1 MRRFAALA
9 FVVLGATVALQP
21 AAPARADG
29 DPCSDYLLVG
39 SLCVPNNPRP
49 SQPQIDRT
57 QKTIDAAKQGGYEI
71 RVAVIGS
78 PTDLGSVPVFFGRPA
93 PYAKF
98 LDAELQSAWT
108 GKLLVVMAA
117 GYGVRDHTKPY
128 LAGVKALKGLPP
140 PANGTPDAL
149 MAAATVAVRKLAASE
164 GVKVPVIPLAKTER
178 TPGYGF
184 GLRLDQLRQVR
195 AAARGR
201 AGGARRD
208 RRGDPVLAGR
218 RGRAGAGLSHP
229 RAIGL

>member
-1 MRRFAALA
+1 MRRFAAL
-9 FVVLGATVALQP
+9 VLAVLAAAVALQP
-21 AAPARADG
+21 VAPARADG

-39 SLCVPNNPRP
+39 SLCPPNNPRP

-57 QKTIDAAKQGGYEI
+57 QKTIDAAKKAGYEI

-117 GYGVRDHTKPY
+117 GYGVREHTKPY
-128 LAGVKALKGLPP
+128 LRGVKALEGLPP

-164 GVKVPVIPLAKTER
+164 GVKVPVIPLAAATVKPPSGNGSNSGSGSTS
-178 TPGYGF
+178 YAKYA
-184 GLRLDQLRQVR
+184 LLL
-195 AAARGR
+195 AAALVVL
-201 AGGARRD
+201 GGIVA
-208 RRGDPVLAGR
+208 
-218 RGRAGAGLSHP
+218 
-229 RAIGL
+229 AILFWPDGEDEPEPD

>member
-1 MRRFAALA
+1 MRRFAALV
-9 FVVLGATVALQP
+9 FVVLAAAVALQP
-21 AAPARADG
+21 VAPARADG

-39 SLCVPNNPRP
+39 SLCPPNNPRP

-57 QKTIDAAKQGGYEI
+57 QKTIDAAKQGGYAI

-128 LAGVKALKGLPP
+128 PAGVKALKGLPP
-140 PANGTPDAL
+140 PASGTPDAL

-164 GVKVPVIPLAKTER
+164 GVNVPVIPLAKTV
-178 TPGYGF
+178 TPPPASGSGSGSTSFVKYALLLAV
-184 GLRLDQLRQVR
+184 GLVALGVIV
-195 AAARGR
+195 AAILFWPDGE
-201 AGGARRD
+201 D
-208 RRGDPVLAGR
+208 EPEPD
-218 RGRAGAGLSHP
+218 
-229 RAIGL
+229 

>member
-1 MRRFAALA
+1 MRRFAAL
-9 FVVLGATVALQP
+9 VLAVLAAAVALQP

-39 SLCVPNNPRP
+39 SLCPPNNPRP

-57 QKTIDAAKQGGYEI
+57 QKTIDAAKKAGYEI
-71 RVAVIGS
+71 RVAVIGAT
-78 PTDLGSVPVFFGRPA
+78 TDLGSVPVFFGRPQ

-117 GYGVRDHTKPY
+117 GYGVREHTKPY
-128 LAGVKALKGLPP
+128 PGGMKALKGLPP

-164 GVKVPVIPLAKTER
+164 GVKVPVISLAATSPPSGNGSGSSSGSGSTSFVK
-178 TPGYGF
+178 YA
-184 GLRLDQLRQVR
+184 LL
-195 AAARGR
+195 
-201 AGGARRD
+201 
-208 RRGDPVLAGR
+208 LA
-218 RGRAGAGLSHP
+218 AGLVVLGGIVG
-229 RAIGL
+229 AILFWPDGEDEPEPD

>member
-1 MRRFAALA
+1 MRRVGALVFAVLA
-9 FVVLGATVALQP
+9 AAIALQP
-21 AAPARADG
+21 AAPAQADG
-29 DPCSDYLLVG
+29 DPCSDFLLVG

-49 SQPQIDRT
+49 SQPQIDRA

-117 GYGVRDHTKPY
+117 GYGVREHTKPY
-128 LAGVKALKGLPP
+128 PAGVKELKGLPP

-164 GVKVPVIPLAKTER
+164 GVKMPAIPLAATAPSSNGSGSGSTSFAK
-178 TPGYGF
+178 YA
-184 GLRLDQLRQVR
+184 LLL
-195 AAARGR
+195 AAGMVVL
-201 AGGARRD
+201 GAI
-208 RRGDPVLAGR
+208 VA
-218 RGRAGAGLSHP
+218 
-229 RAIGL
+229 AILFWPIGEDEPEPD

>member
-1 MRRFAALA
+1 MRRVGALVFAVLA
-9 FVVLGATVALQP
+9 AAIALQP

-29 DPCSDYLLVG
+29 DPCSDFLLVG

-49 SQPQIDRT
+49 SQPQIDRA

-117 GYGVRDHTKPY
+117 GYGVREHTKPY
-128 LAGVKALKGLPP
+128 PAGVKALKGLPP

-164 GVKVPVIPLAKTER
+164 GVKVPAIPLAATATSPSSNGSGSGSTSFAK
-178 TPGYGF
+178 YA
-184 GLRLDQLRQVR
+184 LL
-195 AAARGR
+195 
-201 AGGARRD
+201 
-208 RRGDPVLAGR
+208 LA
-218 RGRAGAGLSHP
+218 AGLVVLGGIVA
-229 RAIGL
+229 AILFWPDGEDEPEPD

>member
-1 MRRFAALA
+1 MRRFAALVC
-9 FVVLGATVALQP
+9 VVLAAAASLGW

-29 DPCSDYLLVG
+29 DPCSDFLLVG
-39 SLCVPNNPRP
+39 SLCPPNNPRP

-57 QKTIDAAKQGGYEI
+57 QKTIDAAKQAGYEI

-117 GYGVRDHTKPY
+117 GYGVREHTKPY
-128 LAGVKALKGLPP
+128 LAGVKALQDLPP

-164 GVKVPVIPLAKTER
+164 GVKVPVIPLAKTA
-178 TPGYGF
+178 TPPTTGSGSGSGSTSFAKYE
-184 GLRLDQLRQVR
+184 LL
-195 AAARGR
+195 
-201 AGGARRD
+201 
-208 RRGDPVLAGR
+208 LA
-218 RGRAGAGLSHP
+218 AGLVVLGVIVA
-229 RAIGL
+229 AILFWPDGEDEPEPD

>member
-1 MRRFAALA
+1 MRRFAVLVCLVLA
-9 FVVLGATVALQP
+9 GAAALQP

-29 DPCSDYLLVG
+29 DPCSDFLLVG

-57 QKTIDAAKQGGYEI
+57 QKTIDAAKKAGYEI

-117 GYGVRDHTKPY
+117 GYGVREHTKPY
-128 LAGVKALKGLPP
+128 PAGVKALKGLAP

-149 MAAATVAVRKLAASE
+149 MAAAAVAVRKLAASE
-164 GVKVPVIPLAKTER
+164 GVKVPAIPLAATATSPSRNGSASGSGSTSFVK
-178 TPGYGF
+178 F
-184 GLRLDQLRQVR
+184 ALL
-195 AAARGR
+195 
-201 AGGARRD
+201 
-208 RRGDPVLAGR
+208 LA
-218 RGRAGAGLSHP
+218 AGLVVLG
-229 RAIGL
+229 AIVAAILFWPVGDDEPEPD

>member
-1 MRRFAALA
+1 VFVALA
-9 FVVLGATVALQP
+9 AAVALQP

-57 QKTIDAAKQGGYEI
+57 QKTIEAAKKAGYEI

-117 GYGVRDHTKPY
+117 GYGLREHTKPY
-128 LAGVKALKGLPP
+128 LGGVKALKGLPP
-140 PANGTPDAL
+140 PANGTPDGL

-164 GVKVPVIPLAKTER
+164 GVKVPVIPLAKTV
-178 TPGYGF
+178 TPPSSNGSNSGS
-184 GLRLDQLRQVR
+184 
-195 AAARGR
+195 
-201 AGGARRD
+201 GATSFTKYALL
-208 RRGDPVLAGR
+208 LA
-218 RGRAGAGLSHP
+218 AGLVVLGGIVA
-229 RAIGL
+229 AILFWPDGEDEPERE

>member
-1 MRRFAALA
+1 MRRFAAL
-9 FVVLGATVALQP
+9 VLAVLAAAVALQP
-21 AAPARADG
+21 VAPARADG

-39 SLCVPNNPRP
+39 SLCPPNNPRP

-57 QKTIDAAKQGGYEI
+57 QKTIDAAKKAGYEI

-117 GYGVRDHTKPY
+117 GYGVREHTKPY
-128 LAGVKALKGLPP
+128 LRGVKALEGLPP

-164 GVKVPVIPLAKTER
+164 GVKVPVIPLAATTVKPPSGNGSNSGSGSTS
-178 TPGYGF
+178 YAKYA
-184 GLRLDQLRQVR
+184 LLL
-195 AAARGR
+195 AAALVVL
-201 AGGARRD
+201 GGIVA
-208 RRGDPVLAGR
+208 
-218 RGRAGAGLSHP
+218 
-229 RAIGL
+229 AILFWPDGEDEPEPD

>member
-1 MRRFAALA
+1 MRRVGALVFAVLA
-9 FVVLGATVALQP
+9 AAVALQP
-21 AAPARADG
+21 VAPARADG
-29 DPCSDYLLVG
+29 DPCSDFLLVG

-49 SQPQIDRT
+49 SQPQIDRA

-71 RVAVIGS
+71 RVAVTGS

-117 GYGVRDHTKPY
+117 GYGVREHTKPY
-128 LAGVKALKGLPP
+128 PAGVKALKGLPP

-164 GVKVPVIPLAKTER
+164 GVKVPAIPLAATA
-178 TPGYGF
+178 TSPSSNGSTS
-184 GLRLDQLRQVR
+184 
-195 AAARGR
+195 
-201 AGGARRD
+201 GARSTSFAKYALL
-208 RRGDPVLAGR
+208 LA
-218 RGRAGAGLSHP
+218 AGLVVLGGIVA
-229 RAIGL
+229 AILFWPDGEDEPEPD

>member
-1 MRRFAALA
+1 MRRFAALVV
-9 FVVLGATVALQP
+9 VVLAAAIALQP

-49 SQPQIDRT
+49 SQPQIDRA
-57 QKTIDAAKQGGYEI
+57 QKTVDAAKQAGYEI

-98 LDAELQSAWT
+98 LDAELQSAWK

-117 GYGVRDHTKPY
+117 GYGVREHTKPY
-128 LAGVKALKGLPP
+128 LTGVKALQDLPP

-164 GVKVPVIPLAKTER
+164 GVKVPVIALAKTV
-178 TPGYGF
+178 TPHPATSSGSGSTSFVKYA
-184 GLRLDQLRQVR
+184 LL
-195 AAARGR
+195 
-201 AGGARRD
+201 
-208 RRGDPVLAGR
+208 LA
-218 RGRAGAGLSHP
+218 AGLVVLGVIVA
-229 RAIGL
+229 AILFWPDGEDEPEPD

>member
-1 MRRFAALA
+1 MRRFAALVV
-9 FVVLGATVALQP
+9 VVLAAAIALQP

-57 QKTIDAAKQGGYEI
+57 QKTIDAAKQAGYEI

-98 LDAELQSAWT
+98 LDAELQSAWK

-117 GYGVRDHTKPY
+117 GYGVREHTKPY
-128 LAGVKALKGLPP
+128 LAGVKALHGLPP

-164 GVKVPVIPLAKTER
+164 GVKVPVIPLATV
-178 TPGYGF
+178 TPPSSNGSTSDSESTSFAKYA
-184 GLRLDQLRQVR
+184 LL
-195 AAARGR
+195 
-201 AGGARRD
+201 
-208 RRGDPVLAGR
+208 LA
-218 RGRAGAGLSHP
+218 AGLVVLGVIVA
-229 RAIGL
+229 AILFWPDGEDEPEPD

>member
-1 MRRFAALA
+1 MRRIGALMFAVLA
-9 FVVLGATVALQP
+9 AAIALQP

-29 DPCSDYLLVG
+29 DPCSDFLLVG

-49 SQPQIDRT
+49 SQPQIDRA

-117 GYGVRDHTKPY
+117 GYGLREHTKPY
-128 LAGVKALKGLPP
+128 PAGVKALKGLPP

-164 GVKVPVIPLAKTER
+164 GVKVPAIPLAATATSPSSDGSGSGSTSFAK
-178 TPGYGF
+178 YA
-184 GLRLDQLRQVR
+184 LL
-195 AAARGR
+195 
-201 AGGARRD
+201 
-208 RRGDPVLAGR
+208 LA
-218 RGRAGAGLSHP
+218 AGLVVLGGIVA
-229 RAIGL
+229 AILFWPDGEDEPEPD

>member
-1 MRRFAALA
+1 MRRLAALVFLVPA
-9 FVVLGATVALQP
+9 AAIALQP

-29 DPCSDYLLVG
+29 DPCSDFLLVG

-71 RVAVIGS
+71 RVAVIGT

-98 LDAELQSAWT
+98 LDAELQSAWK

-117 GYGVRDHTKPY
+117 GYGLRDDTKPY
-128 LAGVKALKGLPP
+128 PAGVKALGGLPP

-164 GVKVPVIPLAKTER
+164 GVKVPVIPLATTV
-178 TPGYGF
+178 TPPATTGSRSSSGSTSFVKYA
-184 GLRLDQLRQVR
+184 LL
-195 AAARGR
+195 
-201 AGGARRD
+201 
-208 RRGDPVLAGR
+208 LA
-218 RGRAGAGLSHP
+218 AGLVVLGVIVA
-229 RAIGL
+229 AILFWPDGEDEPEPD

>member
-1 MRRFAALA
+1 MRRFVALVV
-9 FVVLGATVALQP
+9 VVLAAAIALQP

-49 SQPQIDRT
+49 SQPQIDRA
-57 QKTIDAAKQGGYEI
+57 QKTVDAAKQAGYEI

-98 LDAELQSAWT
+98 LDAELQSAWK

-117 GYGVRDHTKPY
+117 GYGVREHTKSY
-128 LAGVKALKGLPP
+128 LTGVKALQDLPP

-164 GVKVPVIPLAKTER
+164 GVKVPVIPLAAT
-178 TPGYGF
+178 TPPSSNGSSSGSGSTSFVKYA
-184 GLRLDQLRQVR
+184 LL
-195 AAARGR
+195 
-201 AGGARRD
+201 
-208 RRGDPVLAGR
+208 LA
-218 RGRAGAGLSHP
+218 AGLVVLGGIVG
-229 RAIGL
+229 AILFWPDGEDEPEPD

>member
-1 MRRFAALA
+1 MRRFAALV
-9 FVVLGATVALQP
+9 FVVVAAAAALQP

-49 SQPQIDRT
+49 SQPQIDRA
-57 QKTIDAAKQGGYEI
+57 QKTIDAAKRAGYEI

-117 GYGVRDHTKPY
+117 GYGVREHTKPY
-128 LAGVKALKGLPP
+128 PAGVKALQGLPP

-164 GVKVPVIPLAKTER
+164 GVRVPVIPLAKTV
-178 TPGYGF
+178 TPPTTGSGSGSTSFVKYA
-184 GLRLDQLRQVR
+184 LL
-195 AAARGR
+195 
-201 AGGARRD
+201 
-208 RRGDPVLAGR
+208 LA
-218 RGRAGAGLSHP
+218 AGLVVLGVIVA
-229 RAIGL
+229 AILFWPGGEDEPEPD

>member
-1 MRRFAALA
+1 MRRFAAL
-9 FVVLGATVALQP
+9 VLAVLAAAALQP
-21 AAPARADG
+21 VAPARADG

-39 SLCVPNNPRP
+39 SLCPPNNPRP

-57 QKTIDAAKQGGYEI
+57 QKTIDAAKKAGYEI

-78 PTDLGSVPVFFGRPA
+78 TTDLGSVPVFFGRPQ

-117 GYGVRDHTKPY
+117 GYGVREHTKPY
-128 LAGVKALKGLPP
+128 LGGMKALKGLPP

-164 GVKVPVIPLAKTER
+164 GVKVPVIPLAAT
-178 TPGYGF
+178 TPPSSNGSSSGSGSTSFVKYA
-184 GLRLDQLRQVR
+184 LL
-195 AAARGR
+195 
-201 AGGARRD
+201 
-208 RRGDPVLAGR
+208 LA
-218 RGRAGAGLSHP
+218 AGLVVLGGIVA
-229 RAIGL
+229 AILFWPDGEDEPEPD

>member
-1 MRRFAALA
+1 MVLAAA
-9 FVVLGATVALQP
+9 VALQP

-39 SLCVPNNPRP
+39 SLCPPNNPRP

-57 QKTIDAAKQGGYEI
+57 QKTIDAAKKAGYEI

-117 GYGVRDHTKPY
+117 GYGVREHTKPY

-164 GVKVPVIPLAKTER
+164 GVKVPVIPLAATTV
-178 TPGYGF
+178 TPPSSNGSSSGSGSTSFVKYA
-184 GLRLDQLRQVR
+184 LL
-195 AAARGR
+195 
-201 AGGARRD
+201 
-208 RRGDPVLAGR
+208 LA
-218 RGRAGAGLSHP
+218 AGLVVLGGIVA
-229 RAIGL
+229 AILFWPDGEDEPEPD

>member
-1 MRRFAALA
+1 MRRFAAL
-9 FVVLGATVALQP
+9 VLAVLAAAVALQP

-39 SLCVPNNPRP
+39 SLCPPNNPRP

-57 QKTIDAAKQGGYEI
+57 QKTIDAAKKAGYEV

-78 PTDLGSVPVFFGRPA
+78 TTDLGSVPVFFGRPQ

-117 GYGVRDHTKPY
+117 GYGVREHTKPY
-128 LAGVKALKGLPP
+128 LGGVKALKGLPP

-164 GVKVPVIPLAKTER
+164 GVKVPVIPLAAT
-178 TPGYGF
+178 TPPSSNGSSGSGSTSFVKYA
-184 GLRLDQLRQVR
+184 LL
-195 AAARGR
+195 
-201 AGGARRD
+201 
-208 RRGDPVLAGR
+208 LA
-218 RGRAGAGLSHP
+218 AGLVVLGGIVA
-229 RAIGL
+229 AILFWPDGEDEPEPD

>member
-1 MRRFAALA
+1 MRRIGALMFAVLA
-9 FVVLGATVALQP
+9 AAIALQP

-29 DPCSDYLLVG
+29 DPCSDFLLVG

-49 SQPQIDRT
+49 SQPQIDRA

-71 RVAVIGS
+71 RVAVTGS

-117 GYGVRDHTKPY
+117 GYGVREHTKPY
-128 LAGVKALKGLPP
+128 PAGVKALKGLPP

-164 GVKVPVIPLAKTER
+164 GVKVPAIPLAATATSPSSDGSGSGSTSFAK
-178 TPGYGF
+178 YA
-184 GLRLDQLRQVR
+184 LL
-195 AAARGR
+195 
-201 AGGARRD
+201 
-208 RRGDPVLAGR
+208 LA
-218 RGRAGAGLSHP
+218 AGLVVLGGIVA
-229 RAIGL
+229 AILFWPDGEDEPEPD

>member
-1 MRRFAALA
+1 MRRSAALV
-9 FVVLGATVALQP
+9 FLVLAAATALRP
-21 AAPARADG
+21 AAPAQADG

-49 SQPQIDRT
+49 SQPQVDRT
-57 QKTIDAAKQGGYEI
+57 QKTIDAAKQDGYEI

-98 LDAELQSAWT
+98 LDAELESAWK

-128 LAGVKALKGLPP
+128 PAGAKALRGLPP
-140 PANGTPDAL
+140 AADGTPDAL

-164 GVKVPVIPLAKTER
+164 GVKVPMIPLAKTT
-178 TPGYGF
+178 TPPPTTSSGSSSGSTSFVKYA
-184 GLRLDQLRQVR
+184 LLL
-195 AAARGR
+195 AA
-201 AGGARRD
+201 
-208 RRGDPVLAGR
+208 VLVVLGVVVA
-218 RGRAGAGLSHP
+218 
-229 RAIGL
+229 AILFWPDGEDESEPG

>member
-9 FVVLGATVALQP
+9 CVVLAAVALQP

-57 QKTIDAAKQGGYEI
+57 QKTINAAKKAGYEI

-117 GYGVRDHTKPY
+117 GYGVREHTKPY
-128 LAGVKALKGLPP
+128 LGGVKALKGLPP
-140 PANGTPDAL
+140 PTNGTPDAL

-164 GVKVPVIPLAKTER
+164 GVKVPVIPLAATTVKPPSSNGSGSGSTSFAK
-178 TPGYGF
+178 YA
-184 GLRLDQLRQVR
+184 LL
-195 AAARGR
+195 
-201 AGGARRD
+201 
-208 RRGDPVLAGR
+208 LA
-218 RGRAGAGLSHP
+218 AGLVVLGGIVA
-229 RAIGL
+229 AILFWPDREDKPEPD

>member
-1 MRRFAALA
+1 MRRFAALVV
-9 FVVLGATVALQP
+9 VVLAAAIALQP

-57 QKTIDAAKQGGYEI
+57 QKTIDAAKQAGYEI

-98 LDAELQSAWT
+98 LDAELQSAWK

-117 GYGVRDHTKPY
+117 GYGVREHTKPY
-128 LAGVKALKGLPP
+128 LAGVKALQGLPP

-164 GVKVPVIPLAKTER
+164 GVKVPVIPLAKTA
-178 TPGYGF
+178 TPPTTGSGSGSGSTSFAKYA
-184 GLRLDQLRQVR
+184 LL
-195 AAARGR
+195 
-201 AGGARRD
+201 
-208 RRGDPVLAGR
+208 LA
-218 RGRAGAGLSHP
+218 AGLVVLGVIVA
-229 RAIGL
+229 AILFWPDGEDEPEPD

>member
-1 MRRFAALA
+1 MRRFAAL
-9 FVVLGATVALQP
+9 VLAVLAAAVALQP

-39 SLCVPNNPRP
+39 SLCPPNNPRP

-57 QKTIDAAKQGGYEI
+57 QKTIGAAKKAGYEI

-78 PTDLGSVPVFFGRPA
+78 TTDLGSVPVFFGRPQ

-117 GYGVRDHTKPY
+117 GYGVREHTKPY

-164 GVKVPVIPLAKTER
+164 GVKVPVIPLAAT
-178 TPGYGF
+178 TPPSSNGSSSGSGSTSFVKYALLLAT
-184 GLRLDQLRQVR
+184 GLVVLGGIV
-195 AAARGR
+195 AAILFWPDGE
-201 AGGARRD
+201 D
-208 RRGDPVLAGR
+208 EPEPD
-218 RGRAGAGLSHP
+218 
-229 RAIGL
+229 

>member
-1 MRRFAALA
+1 MRRFAALVV
-9 FVVLGATVALQP
+9 VVLAAAIALQP

-57 QKTIDAAKQGGYEI
+57 QKTIDAAKQAGYEI

-117 GYGVRDHTKPY
+117 GYGVREHTTPY
-128 LAGVKALKGLPP
+128 LAGVTALKGLPP

-164 GVKVPVIPLAKTER
+164 GVKVPVIPLASTV
-178 TPGYGF
+178 TPSSNGPTSGSGSTSFVKYA
-184 GLRLDQLRQVR
+184 LL
-195 AAARGR
+195 
-201 AGGARRD
+201 
-208 RRGDPVLAGR
+208 LA
-218 RGRAGAGLSHP
+218 AGLVVLGVIVA
-229 RAIGL
+229 AILFWPDGEDEPEPD

>member
-128 LAGVKALKGLPP
+128 LAGVKALQGLPP

-149 MAAATVAVRKLAASE
+149 MAAAAVAVRKLAASE
-164 GVKVPVIPLAKTER
+164 GVKVPVIQLAKTEVPPA
-178 TPGYGF
+178 TGSGSGSTSFVKYA
-184 GLRLDQLRQVR
+184 LL
-195 AAARGR
+195 
-201 AGGARRD
+201 
-208 RRGDPVLAGR
+208 LA
-218 RGRAGAGLSHP
+218 AGLVVLGVIVA
-229 RAIGL
+229 AILFWPDGEDEPEPD

>member
-1 MRRFAALA
+1 MRRFTALV
-9 FVVLGATVALQP
+9 FVVLAATTALQP
-21 AAPARADG
+21 AVPARADG
-29 DPCSDYLLVG
+29 DPCSDFLLVG
-39 SLCVPNNPRP
+39 SLCPPNNPRP

-57 QKTIDAAKQGGYEI
+57 QKTIDAAKQGGYAI

-128 LAGVKALKGLPP
+128 PAGVKALKGLPA
-140 PANGTPDAL
+140 PANSTPDAL

-164 GVKVPVIPLAKTER
+164 GVKVPVIPLAKTV
-178 TPGYGF
+178 TPPPASGSGSGSTSFVKYA
-184 GLRLDQLRQVR
+184 LL
-195 AAARGR
+195 
-201 AGGARRD
+201 
-208 RRGDPVLAGR
+208 LA
-218 RGRAGAGLSHP
+218 AGLVVLGVIVA
-229 RAIGL
+229 AILFWPDGEDEPEPD

>member
-1 MRRFAALA
+1 MRRSAALVFA
-9 FVVLGATVALQP
+9 VLAAAALQP

-39 SLCVPNNPRP
+39 SLCPPNNPRP

-57 QKTIDAAKQGGYEI
+57 QKTIDAAKKAGYEI

-78 PTDLGSVPVFFGRPA
+78 TTDLGSVPVFFGRPQ

-117 GYGVRDHTKPY
+117 GYGVREHTKPY

-164 GVKVPVIPLAKTER
+164 GVKVPVIPLAATTVKPPSGNGSGSGSTSFVK
-178 TPGYGF
+178 YA
-184 GLRLDQLRQVR
+184 LL
-195 AAARGR
+195 
-201 AGGARRD
+201 
-208 RRGDPVLAGR
+208 LA
-218 RGRAGAGLSHP
+218 AGLVVLGGIVA
-229 RAIGL
+229 AILFWPDGEDEPEPD

>member
-9 FVVLGATVALQP
+9 CVALAAAVALQP

-29 DPCSDYLLVG
+29 DPCSDFLLVG
-39 SLCVPNNPRP
+39 SLCPPNNPRP

-57 QKTIDAAKQGGYEI
+57 QKTIDAAKKAGYEI

-117 GYGVRDHTKPY
+117 GYGVREHTKPY
-128 LAGVKALKGLPP
+128 PGGVKALKGLPP

-149 MAAATVAVRKLAASE
+149 MAAATAAVRKLAASE
-164 GVKVPVIPLAKTER
+164 GVKVPVIPLAATTA
-178 TPGYGF
+178 TPPSSNGSGSGSTSFVKYA
-184 GLRLDQLRQVR
+184 LL
-195 AAARGR
+195 
-201 AGGARRD
+201 
-208 RRGDPVLAGR
+208 LA
-218 RGRAGAGLSHP
+218 AGLVVLGGIVA
-229 RAIGL
+229 AILFWPDGEDEPEPD